1 MYEIFVESEDFR
13 GKKQVHQHRLINQV
27 RQLNDQLAL
36 RQSERS
42 DEGLTLETSAF

>member
-27 RQLNDQLAL
+27 RQLIDQGSVS
-36 RQSERS
+36 QK
-42 DEGLTLETSAF
+42 TQ